1 MRQLKAAIVFSFG
14 TCSWFIPKEAS
25 AAGSVHYDLARTNW
39 QALSV
44 ESLSALGA
52 YGGVWLATGGPRATC
67 RWCDSNGFDESV
79 RSTLRAPH
87 PRTIGFLSHGVSL
100 GAVPAL
106 ALTGLIVPA
115 YRDAEMGRALAD
127 TWIVANTF
135 LITTAVGDLAKHWVA
150 RERPSFH
157 HGVQAETEMRN
168 FPNER
173 NKSFFSL
180 DTAWAFAIASSAT
193 TLAHLHGYES
203 RNYIAI
209 GGGALAVAAGTLRIV
224 GDAHW
229 TTDVLTGAAVGTA
242 IGIAVPALLHP
253 RESNSQTSLSVSAL
267 ERGTGVSLSF
277 TF

>member
-1 MRQLKAAIVFSFG
+1 MRRPYAAIVICLG
-14 TCSWFIPKEAS
+14 TFSWFIPKEAA
-25 AAGSVHYDLARTNW
+25 AAGPAHYDLARTNW
-39 QALSV
+39 EALSI

-67 RWCDSNGFDESV
+67 RWCDSNGFDESM
-79 RSTLRAPH
+79 RSSLRAPH

-115 YRDAEMGRALAD
+115 YRDGETGRALSDA
-127 TWIVANTF
+127 WIVANTF
-135 LITTAVGDLAKHWVA
+135 VITTAVGNLAKHWVA
-150 RERPSFH
+150 RERPAFH
-157 HGVQAETEMRN
+157 HGMEAETEMRN

-253 RESNSQTSLSVSAL
+253 RETNSQTAVSVSAL
-267 ERGTGVSLSF
+267 GRGTGVSLSF
-277 TF
+277 AF